1 LLRRRRPP
9 RGPGDGEVG
18 LRDDGDHVLMFGSD
32 FPHAESRFPDSVD
45 LVLGWD
51 NLTDDDKRRLFWDNP
66 ATCFHW
72 D

>member
-1 LLRRRRPP
+1 M
-9 RGPGDGEVG
+9 
-18 LRDDGDHVLMFGSD
+18 GDHVLMFGSD

-51 NLTDDDKRRLFWDNP
+51 QLNDNDKRRLFWDNP
-66 ATCFHW
+66 ATCFRW